1 MSKIKCIFDLLWRG
15 LNLHEWQ
22 ETLFKTDYVIC
33 VNICI
38 NLCIM
43 KSEELLRK
51 TISRFVDNELIPVAR
66 EIDEKDEFPWD
77 MFRKLGALGA
87 YGLRYPKEYGGANA
101 NNTMFCIMCEELA
114 RGSMAVAAF
123 TAMQC
128 LMGTNF
134 IFRYGTA
141 QHKEKFFIP
150 AIKGE
155 KVVAFALTEPE
166 AGTDLFGGVHT
177 TAQKVEDGY
186 ILNGMK
192 TWITNAPYAD
202 CFTVLCQTDKTKGA
216 KGLNFFL
223 VEKGT
228 PGLSISPKFSKL
240 GTKGTDVSELAF
252 ENCHIPLEN
261 QLGADGRG
269 ISNLTAILAE
279 IRIMTAALSLGLARA
294 AFDASVQYAKER
306 VQFNKPI
313 GKFQAI
319 QLKIGTMATEIEA
332 SKHLLYHTT
341 KLLDEGKQCTK
352 EASMAKY
359 FISEVACRAA
369 DEATRI
375 FGAYAYSMEYPVQR
389 FYRDTRFLLYGGGT
403 SEILQTI
410 IAKEVGL

>member
-1 MSKIKCIFDLLWRG
+1 M
-15 LNLHEWQ
+15 
-22 ETLFKTDYVIC
+22 KT
-33 VNICI
+33 
-38 NLCIM
+38 
-43 KSEELLRK
+43 EELLRK
-51 TISRFVDNELIPVAR
+51 TISQFVDNELIPVAR
-66 EIDEKDEFPWD
+66 EIDEKDEFPWE
-77 MFRKLGALGA
+77 MFKEVGALGA
-87 YGLRYPKEYGGANA
+87 YGIRYPKESGGAGG

-134 IFRYGTA
+134 IFRFGTEE
-141 QHKEKFFIP
+141 HKKKFLIP

-166 AGTDLFGGVHT
+166 AGTDLFGGVLT
-177 TAQKVEDGY
+177 TARKVKDGY
-186 ILNGMK
+186 LINGMK

-202 CFTVLCQTDKTKGA
+202 CFTVLCQTDKSKGV

-223 VEKGT
+223 IEKDN
-228 PGLSISPKFSKL
+228 PGLSVSPKFNKL

-252 ENCHIPLEN
+252 DNCYIPLQN
-261 QLGADGRG
+261 QLGAEGKG
-269 ISNLTAILAE
+269 ITNLVAILAE
-279 IRIMTAALSLGLARA
+279 IRTMTAALSLGLARA
-294 AFDASVQYAKER
+294 AFDASLQYANER
-306 VQFNKPI
+306 VQFGRPI

-319 QLKIGTMATEIEA
+319 QMKIGTMATEIEA
-332 SKHLLYHTT
+332 SKLLLYNTT
-341 KLLDEGKQCTK
+341 RLLDQGKKCMK

-375 FGAYAYSMEYPVQR
+375 LGAYAYSMEYPVQR
-389 FYRDTRFLLYGGGT
+389 FYRDSRFLLYGGGT
-403 SEILQTI
+403 SEILQII